1 VVEAAS
7 ANTSGFAGSRVV
19 GVRRVHRVSTDDS
32 EEMTPAEREPDE
44 TVSEEGSEYVEPTED
59 DPGDSEETTTA
70 EEETTSADGI
80 SVSDAAVYSLIGVIT
95 GVVAWLLIPLFGV
108 ITAYAGYQLY
118 EREAR
123 NVVGGAFVVAGLLPF
138 FLWIGVLVQALLL

>member
-1 VVEAAS
+1 M
-7 ANTSGFAGSRVV
+7 
-19 GVRRVHRVSTDDS
+19 STDDS
-32 EEMTPAEREPDE
+32 EETTPAEREPDG
-44 TVSEEGSEYVEPTED
+44 TVSEEHTEPTD

-70 EEETTSADGI
+70 KKGTTSTDGI

-118 EREAR
+118 ERESR
-123 NVVGGAFVVAGLLPF
+123 NIVGGAFVVVGLLPF

>member
-7 ANTSGFAGSRVV
+7 ANTSGFAGSRVPET
-19 GVRRVHRVSTDDS
+19 RRFHRVSTDDS

-44 TVSEEGSEYVEPTED
+44 TVSEEGSEYVEPTD
-59 DPGDSEETTTA
+59 NDPDDSEETTTTK
-70 EEETTSADGI
+70 EGTISTDGI

-118 EREAR
+118 ERESR
-123 NVVGGAFVVAGLLPF
+123 NIVGGAFVVVGLLPF
-138 FLWIGVLVQALLL
+138 FLWIGLLVQALLL